1 MENMSKAPVVP
12 LRSTDS
18 PMRVE
23 LKSSGLSGTLFSDTL
38 ARVQDKPVTTIATV
52 SSPLMA
58 GNGNIKALFTPA
70 STPMSAAHFRL
81 PVAKN
86 GALED
91 GLHERALAL
100 RAYRQQLLASNIA
113 NADTPGYKAV
123 DIDILEALRTGKDAN
138 SVQVNYVTL
147 SQGSVDGNT
156 VEMDIERVK
165 FMENAII
172 YEYEV
177 DRVRGHYKDM
187 EELLKTT
194 PY

>member
-1 MENMSKAPVVP
+1 MANISRAPVVALNAADSA
-12 LRSTDS
+12 LRG
-18 PMRVE
+18 E
-23 LKSSGLSGTLFSDTL
+23 FKSSGISGSSFSDAL
-38 ARVQDKPVTTIATV
+38 ARVQDKSATTIAA
-52 SSPLMA
+52 SPALSA
-58 GNGNIKALFTPA
+58 GSGSINTLFSPTSKP
-70 STPMSAAHFRL
+70 TSATHFRL

-86 GALED
+86 GALEE

-123 DIDILEALRTGKDAN
+123 DIDILEALRTGKDTN
-138 SVQVNYVTL
+138 SVQVKYVTP
-147 SQGSVDGNT
+147 SQGSVDDNT

-165 FMENAII
+165 FMENAIM

>member
-1 MENMSKAPVVP
+1 MENMSTAPVGP
-12 LRSTDS
+12 LKSTDS
-18 PMRVE
+18 APVGK
-23 LKSSGLSGTLFSDTL
+23 LKSSGISGTSFSDAL
-38 ARVQDKPVTTIATV
+38 ARVQDKSATTNAA
-52 SSPLMA
+52 SPALTL
-58 GNGNIKALFTPA
+58 GNANINALFAPT
-70 STPMSAAHFRL
+70 STTTAPAHFRL
-81 PVAKN
+81 PTAKI
-86 GALED
+86 GALEE

-123 DIDILEALRTGKDAN
+123 DIDIHEALRTGKDIN
-138 SVQVNYVTL
+138 SVQVKYVTP

-165 FMENAII
+165 FMENAIM